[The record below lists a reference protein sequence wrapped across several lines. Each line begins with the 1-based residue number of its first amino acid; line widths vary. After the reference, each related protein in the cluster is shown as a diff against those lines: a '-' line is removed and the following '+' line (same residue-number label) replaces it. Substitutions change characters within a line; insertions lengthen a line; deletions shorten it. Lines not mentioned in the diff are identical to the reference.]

1 MAEGYRTAR
10 RRHAERRAR
19 RSRVRTAV
27 LAGVAVGAAVAA
39 WSGGGPSA
47 PPPDIALS
55 AVRATVPATPASVV
69 RAETADTAGG
79 ASAAPGTTT
88 TTAKPPGT
96 TGAPATTKATTT
108 APPSE
113 PAATTAKADPAGFP
127 SAAGTGVPAGVK
139 LTVTGDL
146 TVTTPGAVIDAKDIH
161 GCLSI
166 RADRVTVKR
175 SRIRCAGDYVV
186 RTADDV
192 TGVVLQDV
200 EIDGTGSAATIAIG
214 VTGYTLRRADVH
226 GVGDGPRM
234 GDNTVVEDSWI
245 HGLVEGGGSHND
257 GIQSTGGHHLVIR
270 GNRIENPKRQTSCI
284 LIGADLG
291 DISDVLVTGNLL
303 NGGNYTVYAGAD
315 PGHTASNIRVTG
327 NRFGRDAVYGPASV
341 KPGIVWED
349 NVWHDNGKPVPRS

>member
-1 MAEGYRTAR
+1 
-10 RRHAERRAR
+10 
-19 RSRVRTAV
+19 
-27 LAGVAVGAAVAA
+27 
-39 WSGGGPSA
+39 
-47 PPPDIALS
+47 
-55 AVRATVPATPASVV
+55 
-69 RAETADTAGG
+69 
-79 ASAAPGTTT
+79 
-88 TTAKPPGT
+88 
-96 TGAPATTKATTT
+96 
-108 APPSE
+108 
-113 PAATTAKADPAGFP
+113 
-127 SAAGTGVPAGVK
+127 VK
-139 LTVTGDL
+139 LTVTGQL
-146 TVTTPGAVIDAKDIH
+146 TVTTPGAVIDAKDIR
-161 GCLSI
+161 GCLDI
-166 RADRVTVKR
+166 QADRVTVKR

-192 TGVVLQDV
+192 TGVVLSDV
-200 EIDGTGSAATIAIG
+200 EIDGTGSAATTAIG
-214 VTGYTLRRADVH
+214 VAGYTLRRADVH

-270 GNRIENPKRQTSCI
+270 GNRIENPERQTSCI

-349 NVWHDNGKPVPRS
+349 NVWHDNGKPVPRG